1 MRRRW
6 KVGIVVVVIAL
17 GALTSL
23 FAAVGGA
30 KKSSSQGAAWGVYAG
45 MSGKQEISATT
56 GKKRAGDPDGFGVFA
71 ATVQGTK
78 LCFGITVGGIADPAA
93 AHIHAAKRNKNG
105 AIVVPLTPVPAT
117 GSPGASSGCVDVDAA
132 LLAAIHKHPDRY
144 YANVHTADFP
154 NGAIRGQLRKAKAK

>member
-1 MRRRW
+1 MRRW

-23 FAAVGGA
+23 FVAAGGA
-30 KKSSSQGAAWGVYAG
+30 KKPSAASAWGVYAG

-56 GKKRAGDPDGFGVFA
+56 GKKRAGDLDGFGVFA

-78 LCFGITVGGIADPAA
+78 LCFGLTVGAIADPVA

-105 AIVVPLTPVPAT
+105 AIVVPLTPLPAP
-117 GSPGASSGCVDVDAA
+117 GNPGASSGCVDVDAA
-132 LLAAIHKHPDRY
+132 LLAAIRKHPDRY
-144 YANVHTADFP
+144 YANVHTSDFP
-154 NGAIRGQLRKAKAK
+154 GGAIRGQLRKAKAR